1 MATPRSLIVTVYG
14 LYARDSGGALPV
26 AGLIRLMSSLGV
38 DEPAVR
44 SAVSRLK
51 RRGVIEP
58 ARVADSAGY
67 ALTTW
72 GREVLEEGDGR
83 IFGHPEAGVADGWVL
98 CVFSVPESQR
108 TKRHTLRSK
117 LTWLGFGV
125 AASGVWIAPAHV
137 AGAAAETLRRAG
149 LDGYASLFRSD
160 HLGPAD
166 LRTEVARWWDLDALR
181 AMYEEWIA
189 AHETPEASPEPADAF
204 AHWVTAVDAWR
215 RLPYLDP
222 GLPKELLPDDWPAT
236 RAVELFE
243 RLRERLAEPAALHV
257 ARML

>member
-67 ALTTW
+67 ALTGW
-72 GREVLEEGDGR
+72 GRTVLEEGDRR
-83 IFGHPEAGVADGWVL
+83 IFGHPEASVSDGWVL

-125 AASGVWIAPAHV
+125 ASSGVWIAPAHV
-137 AGAAAETLRRAG
+137 ADTAAETLRRAG

-166 LRTEVARWWDLDALR
+166 LRKEIARWWDLDALR
-181 AMYEEWIA
+181 AMYDEWIA
-189 AHETPEASPEPADAF
+189 AHSPDSTMDPGDAF
-204 AHWVTAVDAWR
+204 ARWVTAVDAWR

-222 GLPKELLPDDWPAT
+222 GLPADLLPEDWPAP
-236 RAVELFE
+236 RAVDLFE
-243 RLRERLAEPAALHV
+243 RLRSGLSEAAALHV
-257 ARML
+257 ARTL